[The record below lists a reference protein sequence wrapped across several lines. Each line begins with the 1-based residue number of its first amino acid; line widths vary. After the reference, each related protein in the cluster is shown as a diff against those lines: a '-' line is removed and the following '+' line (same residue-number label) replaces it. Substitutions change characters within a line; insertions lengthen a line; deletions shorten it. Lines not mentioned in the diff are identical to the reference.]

1 MRPLAACVAT
11 LAALLLTACGSER
24 HPATPPDARRW
35 RLEPVA
41 SLAGPADT
49 GWTRLSAV
57 AADANGNM
65 YVLDEGAA
73 QIRVFDSAGAPLR
86 VIGRKGAGPGEFGP
100 AYGMGIGWLGDTL
113 VVLDPGNARLARLTL
128 AGEWIGSWPAKRI
141 TGTGVRVHQA
151 AFDAVYTPDWRP
163 LNGQAQSLLVRYTA
177 AGAGDTLV
185 MPDRP
190 KDPPG
195 AIVCP
200 AAGGAI
206 RFFTIPFAPGI
217 LAEPGPA
224 GELVTARTSAYR
236 IAFVSARGDTLRTI
250 TRAMEPIAVSDS
262 EWTAGVEEYT
272 AFRAKNPTASCDP
285 SSPPRVRLKPVLRSL
300 VFDDAANLWVE
311 HRSADGDMLD
321 VFSPTGH
328 LLGVMPAPAHD
339 PDIPLYVRGT
349 RLYAI
354 ELDPATG
361 TQVLKAYRVARR

>member
-1 MRPLAACVAT
+1 MNPLVKQLAT
-11 LAALLLTACGSER
+11 AAALLLMACGTER
-24 HPATPPDARRW
+24 RPGAHPDGPRW

-41 SLAGPADT
+41 TLAGPADT

-57 AADANGNM
+57 VADATGNI

-113 VVLDPGNARLARLTL
+113 VVLDPGNGRLARLTL
-128 AGEWIGSWPAKRI
+128 AGQWIGSWPAKRI

-151 AFDAVYTPDWRP
+151 SLDAVYTPDWQP
-163 LNGQAQSLLVRYTA
+163 NNGNAQSLLVRYTA

-185 MPDRP
+185 MPERP

-206 RFFTIPFAPGI
+206 RFFGVPFAPGV

-224 GELVTARTSAYR
+224 GELVTARTGAYR
-236 IAFVSARGDTLRTI
+236 IAFTSRDGDTLRTI
-250 TRAMEPIAVSDS
+250 VRAIEPVAVTDS

-272 AFRAKNPTASCDP
+272 DFRSKNPAANCDP
-285 SSPPRVRLKPVLRSL
+285 SSPPRMRTKPILRHL
-300 VFDDAANLWVE
+300 TFDDAGNLWVE
-311 HRSADGDMLD
+311 RRSAAGDMLD
-321 VFSPTGH
+321 VFDPAGKLVGT
-328 LLGVMPAPAHD
+328 MPAPAHD
-339 PDIPLYVRGT
+339 PDVPVYVRRAT
-349 RLYAI
+349 LYAI
-354 ELDPATG
+354 DLDSATG
-361 TQVLKAYRVARR
+361 AQVVKGYRVTRQ